1 MKENESIF
9 DVLKTVSAS
18 EYLRA
23 TPFSVAERL
32 ELKWKVSEKFFFDEF
47 YAESERA
54 KRARTELLERLRIH
68 PETAVILRGYSG
80 CGKTTFLRHMVH
92 MMPDAGTTI
101 IDFESGWDPGYTD
114 TIRCFVQC
122 EVTAKMADDLIYHG
136 GSTLSFFQKH
146 FFTHYE
152 NYSAITRHLD
162 KRSILRETMKSIQNL
177 WEDYSEEG
185 SVADEIKANLKDS
198 VNANLDR
205 LTPAQILEV
214 CVLWDIA
221 AKLSAGQRV
230 GNIFFFDNLD
240 NVIVDELGEFI
251 EYFTSCWMNLRR
263 VFRELD
269 LPRVQKDELCQAY
282 SFILAVRETT
292 YARLSEHLRGRDIFF
307 EKELSGVYSQKK
319 IVARRTVFL
328 QKNESSLTNC
338 EKLCQDVY
346 AVNGLMSDS
355 YIERHISPLFNGSY
369 GKTIDTICTVCTG
382 NQEYIQEYSTLIQRQ
397 SRQWRRGAHAI
408 ILSMFFRHFHQQR
421 YFSDNLRLYD
431 FTIRYDSQ
439 QRYLYSPARL
449 ILTYLSNVD
458 RECLLPDF
466 IDVFNGIIEK
476 EDVVETLFQLYRLRE
491 SSWRHL
497 ITFDRSP
504 MSDENERDRQLALY
518 NGHVSY
524 DDVRFSTFEITKAGK
539 TFLKSFVPHF
549 EFYSTRLSDGT
560 AKPLFFRKNLELNLV
575 NGKYYFQEIIEKV
588 YAAVEDCCRRL
599 KLANEE
605 ICVAKNWRPDRLSS
619 SDFVL
624 TKPGSTIKQFHGE
637 RLIFSHIGYINTYR
651 RYLVSLQMYGPR
663 RVEWNKIL
671 TEYICEYLE
680 LYESNQCD
688 RSRANIEVAKTLRK
702 QLDTIIRSEYMD
714 FTTAVETA
722 SYE

>member
-1 MKENESIF
+1 MKENENIF

-47 YAESERA
+47 YAESEAAKKIRA
-54 KRARTELLERLRIH
+54 EIMEALRTH
-68 PETAVILRGYSG
+68 PETAVILRGDSG
-80 CGKTTFLRHMVH
+80 CGKTTFLRYMVH
-92 MMPDAGTTI
+92 MMPDEETTI

-114 TIRCFVQC
+114 TVRCFVQC
-122 EVTAKMADDLIYHG
+122 EITAKMADDLIYHG
-136 GSTLSFFQKH
+136 GSTFSFFQKH

-162 KRSILRETMKSIQNL
+162 KRGILRETMKSIQNL

-205 LTPAQILEV
+205 LTPAQIIAV

-240 NVIVDELGEFI
+240 NVILDELKEFI
-251 EYFTSCWMNLRR
+251 RYFTSFWMNLRR
-263 VFRELD
+263 VFQDLD

-292 YARLSEHLRGRDIFF
+292 YGKLSDHLRSRSVFFWRDLSE
-307 EKELSGVYSQKK
+307 VYSQKK
-319 IVARRTVFL
+319 IVDRRTGFL
-328 QKNESSLTNC
+328 QKNESSLIGC

-369 GKTIDTICTVCTG
+369 SKTIDTICTVCMK
-382 NQEYIQEYSTLIQRQ
+382 NQEYIQEYSALIRRQ
-397 SRQWRRGAHAI
+397 NKQWRRGAHAI

-431 FTIRYDSQ
+431 FTMRYDSQ
-439 QRYLYSPARL
+439 RKYPYSPARL

-466 IDVFNGIIEK
+466 IDVFDGIIEK

-504 MSDENERDRQLALY
+504 MSNESERDRQLALY

-549 EFYSTRLSDGT
+549 EFYSTRLSNGT
-560 AKPLFFRKNLELNLV
+560 AKPLFFHENSEKNLLD
-575 NGKYYFQEIIEKV
+575 GRYYFQDIIERV
-588 YAAVEDCCRRL
+588 YAAVEGCCQRL
-599 KLANEE
+599 KQANVK
-605 ICVAKNWRPDRLSS
+605 ICAAKNWKPDRLSS
-619 SDFVL
+619 SDFVF
-624 TKPGSTIKQFHGE
+624 TRPGSTIKQFHGE

-651 RYLVSLQMYGPR
+651 RYLMSLQVYEDR
-663 RVEWNKIL
+663 RVDWNRIL
-671 TEYICEYLE
+671 TGYICKYLE

-688 RSRANIEVAKTLRK
+688 CSRANIEVAKTLRK
-702 QLDTIIRSEYMD
+702 QLDTIIRSKYMD

-722 SYE
+722 GYE